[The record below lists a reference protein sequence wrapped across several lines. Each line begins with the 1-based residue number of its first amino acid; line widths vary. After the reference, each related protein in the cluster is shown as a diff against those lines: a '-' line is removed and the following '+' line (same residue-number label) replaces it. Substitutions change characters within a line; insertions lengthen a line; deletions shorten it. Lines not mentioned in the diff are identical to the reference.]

1 MGYVA
6 CVDWVSFGKV
16 QGMMH
21 VDSFLTKYLKKQY
34 EKVAHDN

>member
-1 MGYVA
+1 
-6 CVDWVSFGKV
+6 V